1 MNGWI
6 LNEHTISI
14 CQALSQH
21 QDISGSDEH
30 ASFPPLRKIKKKK
43 TVTEGDTCR
52 AEGESAM
59 SLGCLQGTGATAGTI
74 GQTQLFF

>member
-6 LNEHTISI
+6 LNEHTIYI

-30 ASFPPLRKIKKKK
+30 ASFPPLRKIKKKNLSLK
-43 TVTEGDTCR
+43 ETH
-52 AEGESAM
+52 AELRESAM
-59 SLGCLQGTGATAGTI
+59 RLQGTGATAGTI
-74 GQTQLFF
+74 GQTQFFF